1 MKINHHIWADV
12 KQGLEGPTAFAS
24 SRRKAFSSQGQVKAR
39 VWKDLCV
46 EAKKDPR
53 RKPAGFFRLSDTY
66 TIV

>member
-12 KQGLEGPTAFAS
+12 RQGLEGPSAFAS

-46 EAKKDPR
+46 EAKKELR
-53 RKPAGFFRLSDTY
+53 RRQAGYFRLSDIY
-66 TIV
+66 TTI